1 MSIDWKTI
9 ISEFDGKPTLLQAIG
24 KLRKAVEEETMTIQQ
39 AQAEIAKLESQQK
52 TDEALINTK
61 QDKLNDKSDV
71 TVLYLTATN
80 GINAGTVKTG
90 EVSDDEDNVYNFPKK
105 PGTFALTEDVTAVD
119 TKAQNALDL
128 ATTNETDIATLDG
141 QVAEIEQNKVDKI
154 KTQSEYAR
162 LYGVSKDGKETIY
175 EGSELNVP
183 WKFVRRDANG
193 NIQISSSKKSSD
205 AVTRGELD
213 VDLAAKQ
220 KILSAEKSFV
230 FNGKEVKAPSFYGGE
245 MLVSNGIKTLFGNES
260 IYGKGNIDL
269 YKHHVKLV
277 IDGLVSNKE
286 YTGNA
291 YIDIISSNNLT
302 VDSLTDL
309 KTLLGDTFITQCY
322 GFVNVEEAGQAI
334 IYEATQ
340 SVLIAPGYQIQWNI
354 VTLTDTVTTI

>member
-1 MSIDWKTI
+1 MAIDWKTI

-52 TDEALINTK
+52 TDEQAIATT
-61 QDKLNDKSDV
+61 Q
-71 TVLYLTATN
+71 TTAN
-80 GINAGTVKTG
+80 
-90 EVSDDEDNVYNFPKK
+90 
-105 PGTFALTEDVTAVD
+105 
-119 TKAQNALDL
+119 NALSL
-128 ATTNETDIATLDG
+128 AATCEKDIGTLDG
-141 QVAEIEQNKVDKI
+141 QVAELEQNKVDKI
-154 KTQSEYAR
+154 KSQSEYIR

-269 YKHHVKLV
+269 YYHY
-277 IDGLVSNKE
+277 VSVTI
-286 YTGNA
+286 TGVR
-291 YIDIISSNNLT
+291 YPLHIGFYSSNPLEC
-302 VDSLTDL
+302 DSLTDL
-309 KTLLGDTFITQCY
+309 KTLLGSTFERALFGSATT
-322 GFVNVEEAGQAI
+322 GEAGIFFGNFLSNSGAHGI
-334 IYEATQ
+334 IVGPSSVSAKQYEWAD
-340 SVLIAPGYQIQWNI
+340 I
-354 VTLTDTVTTI
+354 TISDNVSTI